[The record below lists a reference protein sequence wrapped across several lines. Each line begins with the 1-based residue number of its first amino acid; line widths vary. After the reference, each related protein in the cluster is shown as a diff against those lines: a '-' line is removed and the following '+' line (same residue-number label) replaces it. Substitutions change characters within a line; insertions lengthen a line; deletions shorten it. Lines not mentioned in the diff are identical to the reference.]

1 MIENLVQ
8 EKIKPMIANSHTETS
23 LMGYFS
29 TQLLHYAEISIL
41 KSFSVSKST
50 HFSVP
55 TGNGA
60 TGAFERL
67 TKILRVSE
75 IAKKEAQNRPGI
87 DKSVNTNIPQV
98 YISPYEHHSNILPW
112 QNAGCHLQKVKGD
125 KYGNMDLDSLEDLLM
140 KNIDFKMQ
148 IISVSATSNVTSQ
161 RTDLEKLNSIV
172 KMYKDKH
179 LKPEHSLIFIVDC
192 AAFCSHNRL
201 DLSEEGLGEI
211 EFICISPH
219 KHLGGSESTGVL
231 IAKLSAYDTNMPP
244 SFPGGGTVRAVVGLE
259 EE

>member
-1 MIENLVQ
+1 
-8 EKIKPMIANSHTETS
+8 
-23 LMGYFS
+23 
-29 TQLLHYAEISIL
+29 
-41 KSFSVSKST
+41 
-50 HFSVP
+50 
-55 TGNGA
+55 
-60 TGAFERL
+60 
-67 TKILRVSE
+67 
-75 IAKKEAQNRPGI
+75 
-87 DKSVNTNIPQV
+87 
-98 YISPYEHHSNILPW
+98 
-112 QNAGCHLQKVKGD
+112 
-125 KYGNMDLDSLEDLLM
+125 M

-259 EE
+259 QEHTWYDDDPTSREMPGTPNAIGFYRAALTFELQDHIGLNYILEKEEQNAKYFFNEVQRLNGEFQSAQLVPPRKIHIYGDPDIDIRYDVFSFNVYGPGTNTDAEGKSLFHPNFIARGTSQPISFFDYFSYFFFRAQL